1 MKRKEE
7 YTEKTKGGSWS
18 GDKKEEYKGAHKW
31 VHSKGVIISIDGK
44 TKVML

>member
-7 YTEKTKGGSWS
+7 YTEKTKVGSLS
-18 GDKKEEYKGAHKW
+18 KVKKEEYKGAHKW

-44 TKVML
+44 TKVIP